1 MPIDLLRSLSHRNF
15 RLFFLGQSISL
26 IGTWMQQVAMQWLVY
41 HDLQKSA
48 WWLGAVAFAGQIPSF
63 FIAPVAGVIVD
74 HTNRHRLVIT
84 TQACAMLQ
92 AFALAFL
99 TLTDMVTVWEV
110 LLLSTFNGI
119 VNAFD
124 MPGRQAFLTEM
135 IERREDLSNAIALNS
150 SMFNGARLIGPA
162 LAGLVL
168 AATSAGVCFLVNAL
182 SFLAVLAALLA
193 MNVTPKRNHHLS
205 RNLREGIREGFH
217 YAFGFAPIR
226 AMLLLI
232 AWVSFLSMSYTTLLP
247 VFATKE
253 LEGIGVEKL
262 PDWLTALLP
271 ASSLRVLET
280 QATTLGLLMSSA
292 GVGALIGALLL
303 ASRKTVLGL
312 GRWITSMPALLGAAI
327 IAFSVVHSL
336 APAMLFILLA
346 GFALMMQMAS
356 TNTVLQTIVDED
368 KRGRVM
374 SLYTMSFMGMAPL
387 GSLLAGYLADQI
399 GAPLTVRLAGIGCIV
414 GSVIFAFQFR
424 TLRSLVRPIYRRM
437 GILPEVATGIQE
449 ATQLT
454 TPPESK

>member
-26 IGTWMQQVAMQWLVY
+26 IGTWMQQVGMQWLVY
-41 HDLQKSA
+41 HDLGKSA

-63 FIAPVAGVIVD
+63 FIAPVAGVIAD
-74 HTNRHRLVIT
+74 HTNRHRLVIA
-84 TQACAMLQ
+84 TQFFAMVQ
-92 AFALAFL
+92 AFILAYL
-99 TLTDMVTVWEV
+99 TLTQRITVGEV
-110 LLLSTFNGI
+110 LLLSGFIGI

-124 MPGRQAFLTEM
+124 MPARQSFLNEM

-168 AATSAGVCFLVNAL
+168 AATSAGICFLLNAL

-193 MNVTPKRNHHLS
+193 MQVKPRSNHQLS
-205 RNLREGIREGFH
+205 RNLREGLREGFA

-226 AMLLLI
+226 ALLLLV
-232 AWVSFLSMSYTTLLP
+232 AWVSLLSMSYSTLLP
-247 VFATKE
+247 VFATDE
-253 LEGIGVEKL
+253 LQGG
-262 PDWLTALLP
+262 AY
-271 ASSLRVLET
+271 
-280 QATTLGLLMSSA
+280 TLGLLTSA
-292 GVGALIGALLL
+292 AGIGALAGALLL

-312 GRWITSMPALLGAAI
+312 GRWIMAMPAVLGGAMIGFSWVHALL
-327 IAFSVVHSL
+327 
-336 APAMLFILLA
+336 PAMFFVLIA

-374 SLYTMSFMGMAPL
+374 SLYTMSFMGLAPL
-387 GSLLAGYLADQI
+387 GSLLAGYLADQM
-399 GAPLTVRLAGIGCIV
+399 GAPLTVRFAGIGCIA
-414 GSVIFAFQFR
+414 GSVVFAFQFR
-424 TLRSLVRPIYRRM
+424 SLRSLIRPIYRRM

-449 ATQLT
+449 ATRLT
-454 TPPESK
+454 TPPEGK